1 MENPVWGSDWNDV
14 RANWTLDPEV
24 TFLNHGSF
32 GATPRRVLEMQTR
45 LRAQMER
52 QPVRFLDRELR
63 PMLDESLAA
72 VGVLLGTSAKNL
84 AFVPNATYGINS
96 VIKSLRFEPGDEL
109 VIVEHGYG
117 AIIKTLQSVADR
129 TGAKMVRVPIPF
141 PVESPAEIVRAV
153 VGALKERTRFVVIDQ
168 ITSPTAMILPVRPIV
183 DECRRRGILAMVDG
197 AHAPGMVPLNID
209 DMAPDF
215 WSGNLH
221 KWVCA
226 PKGAAVLYVRPELAC
241 RIEPVVTS
249 HNFTMKFPEEFFWTG
264 TDDPTPYIC
273 ARGAIDFMTGLGWAR
288 IHAHN
293 HVLVR
298 YGRRVIAEAIGG
310 SLPVPDS
317 TQYYGSMAI
326 IEFPPR
332 VKFASIE
339 EARAFQNRLYYQ
351 HRIEVPMTF
360 IDARSFIRISAQVY
374 NAPEQYERL
383 GAALASMIAAH

>member
-1 MENPVWGSDWNDV
+1 MENPIWGPDWNV
-14 RANWTLDPEV
+14 VAANWTLDPEV

-32 GATPRRVLEMQTR
+32 GATPRCVLEKQSQ

-52 QPVRFLDRELR
+52 QPVKFLDRDLR
-63 PMLDESLAA
+63 PMLDESLATIGA
-72 VGVLLGTSAKNL
+72 LLGTSPKNL

-96 VIKSLRFEPGDEL
+96 VVKSLRFEPGDEL

-117 AIIKTLQSVADR
+117 AIIKTLQNVADR
-129 TGAKMVRVPIPF
+129 TGAKVVRVPTPF
-141 PVESPAEIVRAV
+141 PVESPDELVRAV
-153 VGALKERTRFVVIDQ
+153 VGAFNERTRFVVIDQ
-168 ITSPTAMILPVRPIV
+168 ITSPTAMILPVKPIV
-183 DECRRRGILAMVDG
+183 EACRERGILAMVDG
-197 AHAPGMVPLNID
+197 AHAPGMIPLNID

-226 PKGAAVLYVRPELAC
+226 PKGAAVLYVRPGLAN

-273 ARGAIDFMTGLGWAR
+273 ARWAIDFMAGLGWPR
-288 IHAHN
+288 VHTHN

-310 SLPVPDS
+310 SLPVPDG

-326 IEFPPR
+326 IEFPSK
-332 VKFASIE
+332 VKFATIE
-339 EARAFQNRLYYQ
+339 EARGFQNRLYDQ
-351 HRIEVPMTF
+351 HRVEVPMTL
-360 IDARSFIRISAQVY
+360 IDGRSFIRISAQVY
-374 NAPEQYERL
+374 NAPQEYERL
-383 GAALASMIAAH
+383 GQALASMLK

>member
-1 MENPVWGSDWNDV
+1 MDNPIWGRDWKDV

-32 GATPRRVLEMQTR
+32 GATPRPVLEMQTR

-52 QPVRFLDRELR
+52 QPVRFLDRTLR

-84 AFVPNATYGINS
+84 AFVPNATCGINS

-109 VIVEHGYG
+109 LIVEHGYG
-117 AIIKTLQSVADR
+117 AIIKTLQCVADR
-129 TGAKMVRVPIPF
+129 TGAKVVRVPIAF
-141 PVESPAEIVRAV
+141 PVESPEEIVRAI
-153 VGALKERTRFVVIDQ
+153 VGAINERTRFVVIDQ
-168 ITSPTAMILPVRPIV
+168 ITSPTALILSVKPII
-183 DECRRRGILAMVDG
+183 DECRQRGILAMVDG
-197 AHAPGMVPLNID
+197 AHAPGMVPLD
-209 DMAPDF
+209 LDAMGPDF

-241 RIEPVVTS
+241 KIEPVVTS

-264 TDDPTPYIC
+264 TDDPTAYIC
-273 ARGAIDFMTGLGWAR
+273 ARGAIEFMAGLGWPR
-288 IHAHN
+288 VHAHN
-293 HVLVR
+293 HMLAR

-317 TQYYGSMAI
+317 AQYYGSMAI
-326 IEFPPR
+326 IEFPQK
-332 VKFASIE
+332 VKFATIE
-339 EARAFQNRLYYQ
+339 EARDFQNRLYDQ
-351 HRIEVPMTF
+351 HRIEVPITM
-360 IDARSFIRISAQVY
+360 IDGRSFVRISAQVY

-383 GAALASMIAAH
+383 GAALASMLGR